1 MNETTIRPPS
11 GVPILAGRRIG
22 QIGVLV
28 PDMDAALVSYGAFCP
43 PDQWRM
49 VEPSGPMPGS
59 TYRGEPGGFAV
70 RLAFGGADPEIELIQ
85 SLHGPSVYSEWLDT
99 RGYGVH
105 HMAVFVDSLEESTR
119 AMESAGFPAVQ
130 SLLGYGP
137 RKDGGYVFYDTVAE
151 LGYFLEAIRLSSR

>member
-1 MNETTIRPPS
+1 MS
-11 GVPILAGRRIG
+11 GTKAVPILAGRRIG
-22 QIGVLV
+22 QIGVIV
-28 PDMDAALVSYGAFCP
+28 PDLDAALASYSAFCP
-43 PDQWRM
+43 PEEWRM
-49 VEPSGPMPGS
+49 VEPSSGPVPGAV
-59 TYRGEPGGFAV
+59 YRGEQGRFSV

-85 SLHGPSVYSEWLDT
+85 SLRGPSVYSEWLET

-119 AMESAGFPAVQ
+119 AMEEAGFPVVQ

-151 LGYFLEAIRLSSR
+151 LGHYLEAIRLSTR